1 MEYRKFGK
9 TGMDVSAVGFGCWE
23 SSGDYGSFDENHV
36 VDAVHLAL
44 DKGVNLFDTAEGYGF
59 GRSEAL
65 LGKALRGKRDHAL
78 VVTKVGIYREDDEWF
93 RDASRERIMT
103 SIESSL
109 KALETDYVDVYLVHW
124 PDEGTPFAE
133 TMAVMEEV
141 RNQGKARF
149 IGVSNFSAKQIEQA
163 LEGGKI
169 DVVQYGYHMFDRRL
183 ERFIFP
189 TVDAYG
195 FGLMTYGSLAHGLLT
210 GAFTRETK
218 FPIED
223 WRHSGKAF
231 SLPLWS
237 PEVLPRN
244 VDVVEELAGIAAE
257 YGKSSAQL
265 ALRWVLS
272 NSLVSVA
279 LVGFRHSKEVELN
292 LDGLDWS
299 INPADMMRI
308 QSVFEKHGVD
318 TAPDIWVETNR

>member
-1 MEYRKFGK
+1 M
-9 TGMDVSAVGFGCWE
+9 A
-23 SSGDYGSFDENHV
+23 
-36 VDAVHLAL
+36 
-44 DKGVNLFDTAEGYGF
+44 
-59 GRSEAL
+59 
-65 LGKALRGKRDHAL
+65 
-78 VVTKVGIYREDDEWF
+78 
-93 RDASRERIMT
+93 
-103 SIESSL
+103 SIETSL

-124 PDEGTPFAE
+124 PDEKQPFDE
-133 TMAVMEEV
+133 TMAAMEEV
-141 RNQGKARF
+141 RKQGKARF

-163 LEGGKI
+163 LQGGNI

-189 TVDAYG
+189 TVDAHG

-218 FPIED
+218 FPVDD

-237 PEVLPRN
+237 PGVLPRN
-244 VDVVEELAGIAAE
+244 IDVVEELTEIAAE

-272 NSLVSVA
+272 NPLVSVA
-279 LVGFRHSKEVELN
+279 LVGFRHTKEVELN
-292 LDGLDWS
+292 LEGLDWS
-299 INPADMMRI
+299 IKQTDLARI
-308 QSVFEKHGVD
+308 QSVFEKHGVE